1 MVNVLQ
7 VLKDFQERTRVIRK
21 KLAPNQT
28 KKDYIEIKGLLLSLC
43 RALWGIFRAKMEN
56 LAG

>member
-28 KKDYIEIKGLLLSLC
+28 KKRLQGNKRTIRDGKGLV
-43 RALWGIFRAKMEN
+43 KTEKD
-56 LAG
+56 

>member
-28 KKDYIEIKGLLLSLC
+28 KKDYKEIKGLL
-43 RALWGIFRAKMEN
+43 RTERD
-56 LAG
+56 

>member
-21 KLAPNQT
+21 KIST
-28 KKDYIEIKGLLLSLC
+28 KSNKNRLQGNKRTIKDGKGLV
-43 RALWGIFRAKMEN
+43 KTEKD
-56 LAG
+56 